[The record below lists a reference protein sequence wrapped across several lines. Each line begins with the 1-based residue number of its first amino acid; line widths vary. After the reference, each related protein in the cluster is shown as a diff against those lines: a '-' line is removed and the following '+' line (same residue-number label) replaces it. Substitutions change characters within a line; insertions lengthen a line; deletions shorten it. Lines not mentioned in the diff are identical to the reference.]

1 MDADKPLRW
10 TYEKYR
16 VSDSST
22 RYTVKAGQRV
32 VALVPDEEDAGQICR
47 SQFSLHR
54 LASELHRSQ
63 ARAQTL
69 EEENRLLFA
78 ALHRFEGILLR
89 ARAPELAQA
98 RAELA
103 AALRRI
109 RERKGSESL

>member
-32 VALVPDEEDAGQICR
+32 VALVPAEEDAGQICR

-54 LASELHRSQ
+54 MASDLHRCQ
-63 ARAQTL
+63 VRAQAL
-69 EEENRLLFA
+69 EEENRLLFG
-78 ALHRFEGILLR
+78 ALRRFEVTLLGTR
-89 ARAPELAQA
+89 SPELAQA

-103 AALRRI
+103 SALRRI